1 MLAHQLFGQCSVAV
15 AHGRVDTI
23 MLPGNPQRILM
34 NVCEVGHMA
43 LHDAGAVLLDQ
54 ADDGVVDAGYNLIVE
69 MYVQLEN
76 A

>member
-1 MLAHQLFGQCSVAV
+1 
-15 AHGRVDTI
+15 

-69 MYVQLEN
+69 MDVQLEN